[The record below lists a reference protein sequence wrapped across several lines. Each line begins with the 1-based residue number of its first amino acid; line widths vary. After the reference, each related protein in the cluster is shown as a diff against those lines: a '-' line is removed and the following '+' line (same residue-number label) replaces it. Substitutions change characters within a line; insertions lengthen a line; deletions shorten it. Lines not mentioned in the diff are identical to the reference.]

1 MRRQHKAHGTV
12 GKEWLDDTQIHVM
25 HVSAV
30 GSDYTDSPEDDGC
43 PILHSHILLPLC
55 CGDVAIGHLVT

>member
-12 GKEWLDDTQIHVM
+12 GKEWLVHTQIHVTY
-25 HVSAV
+25 VSAV
-30 GSDYTDSPEDDGC
+30 GSDYTDSAEDNLC
-43 PILHSHILLPLC
+43 PILHSHILLPLR